1 MKLTELK
8 SSLPT
13 LDRTSMVTK
22 AKGKKVAVR
31 PMINRKLVG
40 RIRDRKRHELW
51 VELGGKCQSCERVV
65 FGKGEIHLD
74 HIVPLSQGGTDDDD
88 NLQIL
93 CVPCHEEKTKEE
105 LTVDGK
111 QWNGRFY

>member
-1 MKLTELK
+1 MSRIKLKTL
-8 SSLPT
+8 SNLLPVSKIT
-13 LDRTSMVTK
+13 KTSAVSK
-22 AKGKKVAVR
+22 APAVISKR
-31 PMINRKLVG
+31 QLVG

-51 VELGGKCQSCERVV
+51 LESGGKCQSCERAV

-93 CVPCHEEKTKEE
+93 CVPCHEEKTKAE

-111 QWNGRFY
+111 QWSGRFY